1 MLLLHL
7 LGPEFEPYRRLE
19 DFFMFFN
26 QILTL
31 KGSNLGQKSQF
42 FRSLPQP
49 WDHPFYIRFLKI
61 YMYCKGQVPE
71 STGSRS
77 KNHFCRVFFNKKMPN
92 FELFLNRS
100 FKLKETLIVVYTHE
114 YLWETTIKSLPELSA
129 CISKFSAYVFHYEQ
143 KHFWIP
149 KWSILNLLIAKH
161 GIFS

>member
-1 MLLLHL
+1 
-7 LGPEFEPYRRLE
+7 
-19 DFFMFFN
+19 MFFS

-49 WDHPFYIRFLKI
+49 WDHPFYIRFFKI

-100 FKLKETLIVVYTHE
+100 FKFKETLIVVYTHE
-114 YLWETTIKSLPELSA
+114 YLWETTIKSLPEL
-129 CISKFSAYVFHYEQ
+129 CCYLRKFSAYVNRDERVNDHLNNTLSNQ
-143 KHFWIP
+143 LSNHLSKRLCKSPNNSLSNQQP
-149 KWSILNLLIAKH
+149 KTA
-161 GIFS
+161 